1 MTTLPSWLLPALSG
15 AIVALLLAGVSLII
29 KIVADVA
36 GLQKVC
42 DAHTEAL
49 KCIPELVRDRDRVL
63 FRQET
68 EDRVMGKL
76 ARDEIHSPNHPE
88 RDTLVDKLMLTKDIT
103 APETTELIW
112 RLELAMSQEKEP
124 YRKLHIG
131 FLLGLA
137 YERQKDLAGQE
148 QVTTGVP
155 CKGGA

>member
-1 MTTLPSWLLPALSG
+1 
-15 AIVALLLAGVSLII
+15 
-29 KIVADVA
+29 
-36 GLQKVC
+36 
-42 DAHTEAL
+42 
-49 KCIPELVRDRDRVL
+49 
-63 FRQET
+63 
-68 EDRVMGKL
+68 MGKL